1 MAAVRKATQDCVP
14 VIGLASAL
22 AFAATGGVLAYSLLS
37 RKRRLSIP
45 GQLCLGVVAG
55 CAAMVTWQNRQ
66 EEAAA
71 AHQLLDRFHDARDAR
86 WLKKNPI
93 AYA

>member
-1 MAAVRKATQDCVP
+1 MDAVKKATQDCVP

-22 AFAATGGVLAYSLLS
+22 TLAASGGVLAYSLLS

-55 CAAMVTWQNRQ
+55 CAAMVTWQKRQ
-66 EEAAA
+66 EEAEAA
-71 AHQLLDRFHDARDAR
+71 RRLLDRIHDAQDAR
-86 WLKKNPI
+86 WLKKHPI